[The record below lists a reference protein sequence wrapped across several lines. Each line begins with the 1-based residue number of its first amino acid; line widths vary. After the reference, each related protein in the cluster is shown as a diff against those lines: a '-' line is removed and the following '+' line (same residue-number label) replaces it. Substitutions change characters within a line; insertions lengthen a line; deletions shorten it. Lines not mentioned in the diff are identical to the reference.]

1 MMTSDRIKVAGVM
14 MSREEAAEVEAE
26 RKRRFGPR
34 YRSLM
39 PSNDPNSPP
48 VVVFIVPIVLLAI
61 GACVATSVFQFA
73 LFESGMPDPVI
84 RVVIALSFLVV
95 ATGPVLWIAR
105 VRYRRE
111 CREAM
116 HRIGWRI
123 CTNCGYVIGRGAP
136 AVCPECGTAYEWAAA
151 QSPD

>member
-61 GACVATSVFQFA
+61 GGFVLQQASSSSRCLSLACPT
-73 LFESGMPDPVI
+73 
-84 RVVIALSFLVV
+84 R
-95 ATGPVLWIAR
+95 
-105 VRYRRE
+105 
-111 CREAM
+111 
-116 HRIGWRI
+116 
-123 CTNCGYVIGRGAP
+123 
-136 AVCPECGTAYEWAAA
+136 
-151 QSPD
+151 